1 MDKNPTTVILELLRD
16 SKASTSAVA
25 ADLGK
30 PAAAANSIL
39 TSLKN
44 KGLIKNSKTNEGLIW
59 ELGRSEDLGQPK
71 DKTPPK
77 NRWPLA
83 PGTRIYPKVKTNSCQ
98 FGLKELDDGEAIIIK
113 PAKEAGCYVVRY
125 DGDSQDV
132 VYGPVL
138 EKDLTTA
145 G

>member
-1 MDKNPTTVILELLRD
+1 MDKNPIVIIMELLKD
-16 SKASTSAVA
+16 SKASTSAIAV
-25 ADLGK
+25 DIGK

-44 KGLIKNSKTNEGLIW
+44 KGLIKSSKTDEGLMW
-59 ELGRSEDLGQPK
+59 ELGRSEDLDQPK
-71 DKTPPK
+71 EKTTPK

-83 PGTRIYPKVKTNSCQ
+83 PGTRIYPKIKTNSCQ
-98 FGLKELDDGEAIIIK
+98 FGLKELNDGEAVIIK
-113 PAKEAGCYVVRY
+113 PDKEAGCYLVRY

-138 EKDLTTA
+138 DKDLTTSE
-145 G
+145 